1 MKVGFVTFGCRLNRA
16 EALDMEAQYAAAGW
30 EVVPA
35 ERSTNPKI
43 KRSNTLNSNTQ
54 TLLTQTLKNPNTPSP
69 DLIIVRGCSVTARAQ
84 RDCEKEIAHLR
95 AQFPHAEI
103 HITGC
108 LDIRSPAHS
117 APLHSLVREANH
129 LPSNSN
135 NTTTKQPDNP
145 ILHSLVR
152 EANPSPNQSNNLTIK
167 QSNNLPLPLRLSR
180 AYLKVQDGCSGRC
193 SFCIV
198 PSFRGAP
205 VSVPFADVLARA
217 RAYIDAGFRELVL
230 TGCNLCLYHD
240 SGRGLPELA
249 AAIAALESLGHRV
262 RLGSI
267 EPGICDTRLLDAL
280 ESHPNICRSLHLSL
294 QSGSDRILRLMR
306 RPYTTEQIATFC
318 AEARRRLGPRLALG
332 ADIITGFPG
341 ETDGDHEAT
350 RSFLGPPP
358 PPSTKASNTTPNQS
372 NNLTIKQSNNLT
384 MPPFIHLHVF
394 PYSERPGTEAAA
406 MKPAVPVAVRR
417 ARAKELERIGTANRA
432 AFAHT
437 LIGQEVTVCVEKD
450 GNGRSD
456 EYFRCLLKGTAPRRS
471 LVRATVEDYFPKTG
485 TLSATIRTKD

>member
-16 EALDMEAQYAAAGW
+16 EALDMEAQYVAAGW
-30 EVVPA
+30 EVVTV
-35 ERSTNPKI
+35 EHSTAQTIKQSNNP
-43 KRSNTLNSNTQ
+43 T
-54 TLLTQTLKNPNTPSP
+54 P
-69 DLIIVRGCSVTARAQ
+69 DLIIVRGCSVTAKAQ

-95 AQFPHAEI
+95 VQFPRTEI
-103 HITGC
+103 HVTGC
-108 LDIRSPAHS
+108 LSIRSPAHS
-117 APLHSLVREANH
+117 APLHSLVRETNPS
-129 LPSNSN
+129 LSNSN
-135 NTTTKQPDNP
+135 NTTAKQPDNP

-152 EANPSPNQSNNLTIK
+152 ETNPSPNQSNNQTIK

-198 PSFRGAP
+198 PQFRGAP

-230 TGCNLCLYHD
+230 TGCNLCLYRD

-249 AAIAALESLGHRV
+249 AAIAALESPGHRV

-267 EPGICDTRLLDAL
+267 ESGICDTRLLDAL
-280 ESHPNICRSLHLSL
+280 ESHPNICRFLHLSL

-306 RPYTTEQIATFC
+306 RPYTTGQIAKFC

-350 RSFLGPPP
+350 KSFLSPPP
-358 PPSTKASNTTPNQS
+358 APSTKASNTTPNQS
-372 NNLTIKQSNNLT
+372 NNPRFS
-384 MPPFIHLHVF
+384 HLHVF
-394 PYSERPGTEAAA
+394 PYSERPGTEAAT
-406 MKPAVPVAVRR
+406 MKPAVPAAVRR
-417 ARAKELERIGTANRA
+417 ARAKELERIGAANRA
-432 AFAHT
+432 AFAQT

-471 LVRATVEDYFPKTG
+471 LVRAVAGRFPK
-485 TLSATIRTKD
+485 